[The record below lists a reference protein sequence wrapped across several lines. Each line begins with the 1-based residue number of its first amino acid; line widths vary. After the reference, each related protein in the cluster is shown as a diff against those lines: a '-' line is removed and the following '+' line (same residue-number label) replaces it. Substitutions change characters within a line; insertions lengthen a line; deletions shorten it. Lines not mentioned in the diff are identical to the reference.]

1 MICFTG
7 YGVISEKPHVGQLG
21 RFSVHHVRKK
31 YANTCW
37 RCWHVINNSVC
48 QAHAQFII
56 DPVCH
61 FSYVLTYYELID
73 VKQNYGTAI
82 LATGKIQFV

>member
-1 MICFTG
+1 MYEKSMRIRVG
-7 YGVISEKPHVGQLG
+7 GVD
-21 RFSVHHVRKK
+21 
-31 YANTCW
+31 
-37 RCWHVINNSVC
+37 INNSVC